1 MKKIYIIG
9 PVGSGKSTLAKA
21 LSKKLNIK
29 YYELDMVIWDEN
41 ERKRTDE
48 EIKEIFDGIMSQDS
62 WIIEDVGRN
71 TFAEGFRR
79 ADVVY
84 YIDLK
89 PALIYKRCIMRWI
102 KQKLGLE
109 PYNYKPTL
117 KGLKDM
123 LGWARSNTKKRDKRI
138 ASAKELSNN
147 VQLLTLK
154 DVNRMIKEEKYGD
167 SKNK

>member
-1 MKKIYIIG
+1 MNKIYIIG

-71 TFAEGFRR
+71 TFAE
-79 ADVVY
+79 
-84 YIDLK
+84 
-89 PALIYKRCIMRWI
+89 
-102 KQKLGLE
+102 E

>member
-48 EIKEIFDGIMSQDS
+48 EVKEIFDGIMSQDS
-62 WIIEDVGRN
+62 WIIEDVGRK
-71 TFAEGFRR
+71 TFSEGFKQ

-89 PALIYKRCIMRWI
+89 PSLIYKRCIMRWI
-102 KQKLGLE
+102 KQKLGKE
-109 PYNYKPTL
+109 EYNYKPTL

-123 LGWARSNTKKRDKRI
+123 LGWARSNTKKRDLRI
-138 ASAKELSNN
+138 ASAKELNSNVVILN
-147 VQLLTLK
+147 LE
-154 DVNRMIKEEKYGD
+154 DVNRMIKEK
-167 SKNK
+167 

>member
-21 LSKKLNIK
+21 LSKKMNIK

-48 EIKEIFDGIMSQDS
+48 EVKEIFDGIMSQDS
-62 WIIEDVGRN
+62 WIIEDVGRK
-71 TFAEGFRR
+71 TFSEGFKQ

-89 PALIYKRCIMRWI
+89 PSLIYKRCIMRWI
-102 KQKLGLE
+102 KQKLGKE
-109 PYNYKPTL
+109 EYNYKPTL

-123 LGWARSNTKKRDKRI
+123 LGWARSNTKKRDLRI
-138 ASAKELSNN
+138 ASAKELNSNVVILN
-147 VQLLTLK
+147 LE
-154 DVNRMIKEEKYGD
+154 DVNRMIK
-167 SKNK
+167 

>member
-21 LSKKLNIK
+21 LSKKMSIK

-48 EIKEIFDGIMSQDS
+48 EVKEIFDGIMSQDS
-62 WIIEDVGRN
+62 WIIEDVGRK
-71 TFAEGFRR
+71 TFSEGFKQ

-89 PALIYKRCIMRWI
+89 PSLIYKRCIVRWI
-102 KQKLGLE
+102 KQKLGKE
-109 PYNYKPTL
+109 EYNYKPTL

-123 LGWARSNTKKRDKRI
+123 LGWARSNTKKRDLRI
-138 ASAKELSNN
+138 ASAKELSSN
-147 VQLLTLK
+147 VVILNLE
-154 DVNRMIKEEKYGD
+154 DVNRMIKEE
-167 SKNK
+167 

>member
-21 LSKKLNIK
+21 LSKKMNIK

-48 EIKEIFDGIMSQDS
+48 EVKEIFDGIMSQDS
-62 WIIEDVGRN
+62 WIIEDVGRK
-71 TFAEGFRR
+71 TFSEGFKQ

-89 PALIYKRCIMRWI
+89 PSLIYKRCIMRWI
-102 KQKLGLE
+102 KQKIGKE
-109 PYNYKPTL
+109 EYNYKPTL

-123 LGWARSNTKKRDKRI
+123 LGWARSNTKKRDLRI
-138 ASAKELSNN
+138 ASAKELSSN
-147 VQLLTLK
+147 VVILNLE
-154 DVNRMIKEEKYGD
+154 DVNRMIKEE
-167 SKNK
+167 

>member
-21 LSKKLNIK
+21 LSKKMNIK

-48 EIKEIFDGIMSQDS
+48 EVKEIFDGIMSQDS
-62 WIIEDVGRN
+62 WIIEDVGRK
-71 TFAEGFRR
+71 TFSEGFKQ

-89 PALIYKRCIMRWI
+89 PSLIYKRCIMRWI
-102 KQKLGLE
+102 KQKLGKE
-109 PYNYKPTL
+109 EYNYKPTL

-123 LGWARSNTKKRDKRI
+123 LGWARSNTKKRDLRI
-138 ASAKELSNN
+138 ASAKELNSNVVILN
-147 VQLLTLK
+147 LE
-154 DVNRMIKEEKYGD
+154 DVNRMIKEK
-167 SKNK
+167 

>member
-21 LSKKLNIK
+21 LSRKMNIK
-29 YYELDMVIWDEN
+29 YYELDMVVWDEN

-48 EIKEIFDGIMSQDS
+48 EIDKIFNEILAEDS

-71 TFAEGFRR
+71 KFAEGFRQ

-89 PALIYKRCIMRWI
+89 PSLIYKRCIIRWI
-102 KQKLGLE
+102 KQKLNLE

-117 KGLKDM
+117 AGLKDM
-123 LGWARSNTKKRDKRI
+123 LKWARSNTKKRDLRI
-138 ASAKELSNN
+138 ASAKEYNSNL
-147 VQLLTLK
+147 VILTLD
-154 DVNRMIKEEKYGD
+154 DVNRMIKED
-167 SKNK
+167 

>member
-21 LSKKLNIK
+21 LSKKMNIK

-48 EIKEIFDGIMSQDS
+48 EVKEIFDGIMSQDS
-62 WIIEDVGRN
+62 WIIEDVGRK
-71 TFAEGFRR
+71 TFSEGFKQ

-89 PALIYKRCIMRWI
+89 PSLIYKRCIVRWI
-102 KQKLGLE
+102 KQKLGKE
-109 PYNYKPTL
+109 EYNYKPTL

-123 LGWARSNTKKRDKRI
+123 LGWARSNTKKRDLRI
-138 ASAKELSNN
+138 ASAKELNSNVVILN
-147 VQLLTLK
+147 LE
-154 DVNRMIKEEKYGD
+154 DVNRMIKEE
-167 SKNK
+167 

>member
-1 MKKIYIIG
+1 MNKIYIIG

-71 TFAEGFRR
+71 KFKEGREL
-79 ADVVY
+79 ADKIY
-84 YIDLK
+84 YIKL
-89 PALIYKRCIMRWI
+89 PRSEVNKRVIIRWI
-102 KQKLGLE
+102 KQKTGKM
-109 PYNYKPTL
+109 PYNYPPTIKSLLEML
-117 KGLKDM
+117 KWVRQYSEKEKIIL
-123 LGWARSNTKKRDKRI
+123 
-138 ASAKELSNN
+138 KELEEYKDKLRIIDINN
-147 VQLLTLK
+147 
-154 DVNRMIKEEKYGD
+154 IKEEK
-167 SKNK
+167 

>member
-21 LSKKLNIK
+21 LSKKMNIK

-48 EIKEIFDGIMSQDS
+48 EVKEIFDGIMSQDS
-62 WIIEDVGRN
+62 WIIEDVGRK
-71 TFAEGFRR
+71 TFSEGFKQ

-89 PALIYKRCIMRWI
+89 PSLIYKRCIMRWI
-102 KQKLGLE
+102 KQKLGKE
-109 PYNYKPTL
+109 EYNYKPTL

-123 LGWARSNTKKRDKRI
+123 LGWARSNTKKRDLRI
-138 ASAKELSNN
+138 ASAKELNSNVVILN
-147 VQLLTLK
+147 LE
-154 DVNRMIKEEKYGD
+154 DVNRMIKEE
-167 SKNK
+167 